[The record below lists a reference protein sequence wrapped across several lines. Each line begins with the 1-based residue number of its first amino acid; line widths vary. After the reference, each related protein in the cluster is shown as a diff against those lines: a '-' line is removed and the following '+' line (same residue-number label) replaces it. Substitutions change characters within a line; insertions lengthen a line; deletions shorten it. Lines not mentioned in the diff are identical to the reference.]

1 MTWKTIEAAREI
13 RQWTTQI
20 VIPTVAVGVAIAVT
34 PELREPIVDAY
45 RDVKE
50 KLNQKY
56 VESNAKS
63 LSLRTWALSFYAR
76 VQNIHLYE

>member
-34 PELREPIVDAY
+34 PELREPVDTY
-45 RDVKE
+45 RTVKE
-50 KLNQKY
+50 KI
-56 VESNAKS
+56 KS
-63 LSLRTWALSFYAR
+63 KICRK
-76 VQNIHLYE
+76 

>member
-34 PELREPIVDAY
+34 PELRESVVDTY
-45 RDVKE
+45 RTVKE
-50 KLNQKY
+50 KI
-56 VESNAKS
+56 KS
-63 LSLRTWALSFYAR
+63 KICRK
-76 VQNIHLYE
+76 